1 MKRWID
7 GWMLGLLLLVM
18 VGGAHAVD
26 VERGINGLIRA
37 AGLGDT
43 AVGVYVVDLDDGQV
57 LASIDADEP
66 MIPASNMKLLT
77 TAAAMDLLGAE
88 FVFRTELGLLAPGDM
103 DPSGQTDATDPGS
116 DKPSLLIRGDGD
128 PAFGDPV
135 LLEQHGLVI
144 DDLLNQWLDAIVA
157 TGVKQF
163 DAIYLDDRV
172 FDRRFIHP
180 TWPADDLNDPWCA
193 QVAGINF
200 YRNTLD
206 VTPIPTRSGEA
217 PRIELFPASPF
228 LQTSNLA
235 TSGKKDSFWTQRN
248 PGTNVLTF
256 RGSVKHRP
264 GSPWRVTLHD
274 PPTYF
279 GQLLKHKLA
288 DRGVRVGDVRRV
300 SDDAA
305 VPDGVELLHVV
316 QTTLPLVITRTN
328 QDSQNMFSEALFKRI
343 GRSVTGGPGSW
354 ESGSAAMRI
363 FLREAIGPQ
372 ASVARVADGSGLS
385 RENRVTA
392 RMLVDLLK
400 RMHANPDT
408 AEPFRESLAFGGND
422 ADGQYHGGGRY
433 WTPRRRFDDL
443 PPDHW
448 VFGKSGYI
456 RGVSTLSGYLIVPRP
471 EGSQRTDPHVIAFSF
486 LFNNYKPPLYNHHLK
501 KLQDQM
507 VKLIGTSVT
516 EPARLGG

>member
-7 GWMLGLLLLVM
+7 GWMTGLLLLVM
-18 VGGAHAVD
+18 AGAADAVD
-26 VERGINGLIRA
+26 VERGLEGLIRA
-37 AGLGDT
+37 AGLGET
-43 AVGVYVVDLDDGQV
+43 AVGVYVVDLDDDQV
-57 LASIDADEP
+57 LASINADEP
-66 MIPASNMKLLT
+66 MVPASNMKLLT

-88 FVFRTELGLLAPGDM
+88 FVFRTELGLLSPDAAANLGQPGIG
-103 DPSGQTDATDPGS
+103 PNATN
-116 DKPSLLIRGDGD
+116 DKPALYIHGDGD

-135 LLEQHGLVI
+135 LLEQHDMVV
-144 DDLLNQWLDAIVA
+144 DDLLNQWLDAIVK
-157 TGVKQF
+157 TGITDF
-163 DAIYLDDRV
+163 DAIYIDDRV
-172 FDRRFIHP
+172 FDRRFAHP
-180 TWPADDLNDPWCA
+180 TWPADDLNEPWCA
-193 QVAGINF
+193 QIAGINF

-206 VTPIPTRSGEA
+206 VSPIPTRSGEA
-217 PRIELFPASPF
+217 PRIELFPTSPF

-235 TSGKKDSFWTQRN
+235 TTGKKDSFWTQRK

-264 GSPWRVTLHD
+264 AAPWRVTLHD

-279 GQLLKHKLA
+279 ATLLQHKLA
-288 DRGVRVGDVRRV
+288 ERGVKVGDVRRV

-305 VPDGVELLHVV
+305 VPETEPLHVV
-316 QTTLPLVITRTN
+316 QTTLPLVIARTN
-328 QDSQNMFSEALFKRI
+328 QDSQNMFAEALFKRI

-372 ASVARVADGSGLS
+372 ASIARVADGSGLS
-385 RENRVTA
+385 RDNRVTA

-408 AEPFRESLAFGGND
+408 AEPFRNSLAFGGTD
-422 ADGQYHGGGRY
+422 AEGQYHGAGKF
-433 WTPRRRFDDL
+433 WTRERRFKGL

-448 VFGKSGYI
+448 AFGKSGYI
-456 RGVSTLSGYLIVPRP
+456 RGVSTLSGYLVVPRA
-471 EGSQRTDPHVIAFSF
+471 EGDQRTDPHVIAFSF
-486 LFNNYKPPLYNHHLK
+486 LFNDYKPPLYNHHLK
-501 KLQDQM
+501 KLQDKM
-507 VKLIGTSVT
+507 VRFIGTSAT